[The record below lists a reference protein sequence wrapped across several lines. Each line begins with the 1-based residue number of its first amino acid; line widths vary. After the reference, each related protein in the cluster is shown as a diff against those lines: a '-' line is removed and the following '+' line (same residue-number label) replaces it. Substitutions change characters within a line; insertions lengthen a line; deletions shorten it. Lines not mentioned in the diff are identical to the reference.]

1 MNAHVFI
8 DAENIPPEI
17 GFRTVARFRR
27 DYTICRADIIGKR
40 DTLSAKYLSAGTPYH
55 FQNCYYGKNSAD
67 TWLCVEIAK
76 TIFQEPDIEA
86 IIIVSSDRDFLPA
99 IKLAVEKKKIIIL
112 VSNGEGHQNFR
123 RLLRELKIN
132 VDDVQLVD
140 YRDGLEL
147 TETSTKKKKR
157 SLADLM
163 KDATPTF
170 VDTHESKLKKFY
182 QKMLPATESF
192 FRKREDQVK
201 FIFIKYANQNVEV
214 PFIDGMN
221 LATFTS
227 ILRELRTTGKKTNI
241 ENLLA
246 RNLLYVKSKKV
257 YQSQLDEKV
266 EVDKIEEVK
275 TTSPFDNLSGH
286 IVEYFTANNSKVK
299 IIFVKRGEELIEV
312 PFVDGM
318 SEQLFLQM
326 LLAKNVIKTDS
337 DLEKVLKESF
347 LKNVGEKIYFNFAE
361 ENDAEEDFSA
371 EIENMQT
378 VFINFGGELIE
389 VPFFA
394 GIAYQDFLEILSY
407 FGIVG
412 DQKFIHKVIK
422 DSMLVI
428 SAGKIYLAKDKEF
441 FSDSAAE
448 TLSYLSAE
456 TLKFISANETRLKF
470 VNVTYEGFFYEIP
483 FVSGMTYGQAA
494 KILLDMEVITK
505 FEDARKVL
513 IGNGFRIING
523 SIYR

>member
-17 GFRTVARFRR
+17 GFRTVAKFRR

-40 DTLSAKYLSAGTPYH
+40 ETLSAKYLSAGTPYH
-55 FQNCYYGKNSAD
+55 SQNCYYGKNCAD

-112 VSNGEGHQNFR
+112 VSNGEGHKNFK

-147 TETSTKKKKR
+147 TETTAKKKKK

-170 VDTHESKLKKFY
+170 IDTQENKLKKFY

-192 FRKREDQVK
+192 FRKRENQVK
-201 FIFIKYANQNVEV
+201 IIFIKCANKNVEV
-214 PFIDGMN
+214 PFIEGIN
-221 LATFTS
+221 LSTFKN
-227 ILRELRTTGKKTNI
+227 ILRELRITGKKTNI

-246 RNLLYVKSKKV
+246 LNLLYVKGSKV
-257 YQSQLDEKV
+257 YQSQLDENV
-266 EVDKIEEVK
+266 SNLAEDKK
-275 TTSPFDNLSGH
+275 NSPFDNLSEH

-299 IIFVKRGEELIEV
+299 IIFVKSGAEIIEV

-318 SEQLFLQM
+318 GEQLFLQM
-326 LLAKNVIKTDS
+326 LIDKNIIEKS
-337 DLEKVLKESF
+337 ADLEKVVEESF
-347 LKNVGEKIYFNFAE
+347 LKISSDKIYFNIEE

-378 VFINFGGELIE
+378 VFINFGGELVE
-389 VPFFA
+389 VPFFE
-394 GIAYQDFLEILSY
+394 GIGYADFLDILSY

-412 DQKFIHKVIK
+412 DFKFIHKVIK
-422 DSMLVI
+422 DSMLTI
-428 SAGKIYLAKDKEF
+428 SSDKVYFAKDEEF

-456 TLKFISANETRLKF
+456 SLKFISNNETRLKF
-470 VNVTYEGFFYEIP
+470 VNMTYEGFFYEIP
-483 FVSGMTYGQAA
+483 FVSGMTYAQAA
-494 KILLDMEVITK
+494 KILLDMDVITK
-505 FEDARKVL
+505 FEDARKAL

>member
-17 GFRTVARFRR
+17 GFRTVAKFRR

-55 FQNCYYGKNSAD
+55 FQNCFYGKNSAD

-76 TIFQEPDIEA
+76 TIFQEPEIEA

-112 VSNGEGHQNFR
+112 VSNGEGHKNFQ

-132 VDDVQLVD
+132 LADVRLVD

-147 TETSTKKKKR
+147 TDTSTKKKKK

-170 VDTHESKLKKFY
+170 VDTQESKLKKFY
-182 QKMLPATESF
+182 QRMLPATESF

-201 FIFIKYANQNVEV
+201 IIFIKYANQNTEI

-221 LATFTS
+221 LSTFTN
-227 ILRELRTTGKKTNI
+227 ILRELRITGKKTNI

-246 RNLLYVKSKKV
+246 RNLLYVKGKKV
-257 YQSQLDEKV
+257 YQSKLDENIAEDSPK
-266 EVDKIEEVK
+266 K
-275 TTSPFDNLSGH
+275 TSPFDNLSSNV
-286 IVEYFTANNSKVK
+286 VEYFTANNSKVK
-299 IIFVKRGEELIEV
+299 IIFVKRREEIIEV
-312 PFVDGM
+312 PFVEGM
-318 SEQLFLQM
+318 NRQLFLQM
-326 LLAKNVIKTDS
+326 MFEKKVIEQDE
-337 DLEKVLKESF
+337 DFEKVLADSF
-347 LKNVGEKIYFNFAE
+347 LKISSDKIYFNIE
-361 ENDAEEDFSA
+361 EEKDAEEDFSA
-371 EIENMQT
+371 ELENMQT
-378 VFINFGGELIE
+378 VFINFAGELIE
-389 VPFFA
+389 VPFFE
-394 GIAYQDFLEILSY
+394 GIACGDFFSILSY

-412 DQKFIHKVIK
+412 DSKFMRKVIK
-422 DSMLVI
+422 DSMLTI
-428 SAGKIYLAKDKEF
+428 SGDKVYFAKDEEF
-441 FSDSAAE
+441 FSDDAAE
-448 TLSYLSAE
+448 TLSYLSTE
-456 TLKFISANETRLKF
+456 SLNFISANETRLKF
-470 VNVTYEGFFYEIP
+470 VNMTYEGFFYEIP
-483 FVSGMTYGQAA
+483 FISGMTYAQAA
-494 KILLDMEVITK
+494 KILLDMDVITK
-505 FEDARKVL
+505 FEEARKAL

>member
-17 GFRTVARFRR
+17 GFRTVAKFRR

-55 FQNCYYGKNSAD
+55 FQNCYYGKNCAD

-112 VSNGEGHQNFR
+112 VSNGEGHKNFQ

-132 VDDVQLVD
+132 LDDVQLVD

-170 VDTHESKLKKFY
+170 IDAQESKLKKFY
-182 QKMLPATESF
+182 QRMLPATESF

-201 FIFIKYANQNVEV
+201 FVFIKYANQNVEI

-221 LATFTS
+221 LATFTN
-227 ILRELRTTGKKTNI
+227 ILRELRITNKKTNI
-241 ENLLA
+241 DSLLA
-246 RNLLYVKSKKV
+246 RNLLYVKGRKV
-257 YQSQLDEKV
+257 YQSQLDEKIAEVV
-266 EVDKIEEVK
+266 EESQK
-275 TTSPFDNLSGH
+275 TTSPFDNLSEH

-299 IIFVKRGEELIEV
+299 IIFVKRGEEILEV
-312 PFVDGM
+312 PFIEGM

-326 LLAKNVIKTDS
+326 MLEKKVIEKDS

-347 LKNVGEKIYFNFAE
+347 LKNSGAKIYFNFAE
-361 ENDAEEDFSA
+361 ENDAEE
-371 EIENMQT
+371 N
-378 VFINFGGELIE
+378 
-389 VPFFA
+389 
-394 GIAYQDFLEILSY
+394 
-407 FGIVG
+407 
-412 DQKFIHKVIK
+412 
-422 DSMLVI
+422 
-428 SAGKIYLAKDKEF
+428 
-441 FSDSAAE
+441 
-448 TLSYLSAE
+448 
-456 TLKFISANETRLKF
+456 
-470 VNVTYEGFFYEIP
+470 
-483 FVSGMTYGQAA
+483 
-494 KILLDMEVITK
+494 
-505 FEDARKVL
+505 
-513 IGNGFRIING
+513 
-523 SIYR
+523 